1 MKKYKIKILIII
13 VIMLIQLSLY
23 FVAGTYSKYK
33 SGAESETKTKIAK
46 WTVKLG
52 NVDLANGEKDFS
64 SELVLETINP
74 EKVKAGT
81 IAPNTTVQ
89 GSFTRDPNG
98 TEVAMKYKITLGK
111 IIYKNISSQE
121 EITENMPN
129 IIVSNVTSN
138 VGTLTKNDD
147 SSYNGTIDLAGSPV
161 VITIVA
167 EWIGTDD
174 KIDTL
179 NGYSPAIVTIPVNV
193 TVEQDT

>member
-1 MKKYKIKILIII
+1 MKKYKLKILIII
-13 VIMLIQLSLY
+13 TIMLIQVSLY
-23 FVAGTYSKYK
+23 FVAGTYSRYK
-33 SGAESETKTKIAK
+33 STAKAETTTKVAK

-64 SELVLETINP
+64 SELVLETTNL

-89 GSFTRDPNG
+89 GSFKIDPNG
-98 TEVAMKYKITLGK
+98 TEVAMKYKITLGNITYKK
-111 IIYKNISSQE
+111 ISNQE
-121 EITENMPN
+121 EVINNAPN

-147 SSYNGTIDLAGSPV
+147 GSYDGKIDLEGSQV
-161 VITIVA
+161 VITVVA

-174 KIDTL
+174 QIDTA
-179 NGYSPAIVTIPVNV
+179 NGYLPVTVTIPVNV